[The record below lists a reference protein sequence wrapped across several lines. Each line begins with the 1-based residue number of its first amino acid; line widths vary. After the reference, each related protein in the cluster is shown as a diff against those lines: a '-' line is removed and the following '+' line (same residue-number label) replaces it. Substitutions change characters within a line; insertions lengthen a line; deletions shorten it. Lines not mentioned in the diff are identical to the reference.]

1 MSSKRKRRIDHKFV
15 ISLSSLPAMPPHDPD
30 AAPGTESEFKAF
42 IGGLSY
48 SIDSEAL
55 KAREWGWGGGFWAWL
70 GQGVC
75 VCALMACVVEACVC
89 AGAGGWCWC
98 LGVCG
103 ALGGGHARV
112 WDPHARTCA
121 AAAAATACT
130 RMLPPGPL
138 RAGLLGH
145 MHACMHACSISNT
158 CSHAPTHAQTPPPDF
173 ERYDASSAE
182 VMMDKMTGRPRGFGF
197 VYFKDEGGLKDAIR
211 DMHEKVR
218 GPGSPGSGQGER
230 GAEELHKHVRGASS
244 GSGRGRGQ
252 ATSHTHPAAPFRAP
266 IPPLPLHCTAL
277 QEIEG
282 RRISV
287 VRAVPQDQTRPGTPA
302 AALGAGER
310 WAGELSPQD
319 GSPRQSALWAHVCA
333 HACTHA
339 RTHART

>member
-1 MSSKRKRRIDHKFV
+1 MCAQV
-15 ISLSSLPAMPPHDPD
+15 LVVGA
-30 AAPGTESEFKAF
+30 GV
-42 IGGLSY
+42 
-48 SIDSEAL
+48 
-55 KAREWGWGGGFWAWL
+55 W
-70 GQGVC
+70 VC
-75 VCALMACVVEACVC
+75 VALWGVGTLEYGIRMRAHALPLQQQQRARACCHLGPCVQGC
-89 AGAGGWCWC
+89 SG
-98 LGVCG
+98 
-103 ALGGGHARV
+103 
-112 WDPHARTCA
+112 TC
-121 AAAAATACT
+121 
-130 RMLPPGPL
+130 
-138 RAGLLGH
+138 